1 MEQSIQTKN
10 SPYSVMDYNNLLM
23 NLIHSIFFN
32 MGLGDTGIEQSQ
44 NLRATLKPKYQTE
57 LDKFFK
63 KLDDD
68 YNNKVNGIEKKI
80 KTTSL
85 ESDRKKLLREL
96 KNLQR
101 QYART
106 IVTEVIATLDKHGAL
121 EFTQNVLQGGKD
133 FQKVMGL
140 E

>member
-23 NLIHSIFFN
+23 NLIHSIYFN
-32 MGLGDTGIEQSQ
+32 MGLGDTGIEQAQ

-63 KLDDD
+63 NLDSD
-68 YNNKVNGIEKKI
+68 YNKKVTVIENQI
-80 KTTSL
+80 KNMPL
-85 ESDRKKLLREL
+85 ESDRKKSSRQL

-140 E
+140 